1 MAWPLISRST
11 TARGQD
17 RQSIEI
23 FRVGFGEQSNYKI
36 TRGLCVHVCF
46 MNRQSSALLFS
57 LSPVSTPALPAL
69 PNAPWFHDFCS
80 WKRARAGR
88 NLTLVL
94 VFRGGEKAKKNRRN
108 EPRTYTGPRTEPAP
122 AVLGA
127 SLWALACGKLGKE
140 TMMLHADEF

>member
-1 MAWPLISRST
+1 MCARLLYEPSIISPAILTVS
-11 TARGQD
+11 
-17 RQSIEI
+17 
-23 FRVGFGEQSNYKI
+23 
-36 TRGLCVHVCF
+36 GLHP
-46 MNRQSSALLFS
+46 R
-57 LSPVSTPALPAL
+57 PAGPL

-122 AVLGA
+122 AVLG
-127 SLWALACGKLGKE
+127 SENELLCGKLGKD
-140 TMMLHADEF
+140 MMLQECTTELERDHNGAADGDELPCAGGRSSTRWRMSPQRSR